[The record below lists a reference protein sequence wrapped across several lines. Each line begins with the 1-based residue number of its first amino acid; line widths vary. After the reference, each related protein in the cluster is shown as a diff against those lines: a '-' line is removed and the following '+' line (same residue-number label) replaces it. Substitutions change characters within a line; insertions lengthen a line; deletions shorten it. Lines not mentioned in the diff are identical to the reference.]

1 MITSVAIY
9 EKTIERLAPRLEA
22 LNLDIALVPFTAAGD
37 YRMGGKPV
45 PPEDADI
52 DYLWLSPDLSFDKL
66 VEPALKMALSTRSI
80 GVMQTFNA
88 GLDNPLY
95 KQIAA
100 RGVRLCNSD
109 AQAIAI
115 SEYVMANVLAAFHP
129 LERRRELQTSGTWEK
144 TPFREISG
152 TNWLIVGFGPIG
164 RNVARRARAFDANV
178 SVIRRSPGAIEG
190 IERVGTLADI
200 EAFLP
205 DADVIVLACALNEET
220 RGMAGTRFFEAA
232 REGSLLVNIGRG
244 GLVDDAALIAA
255 LDSGRLSRAVLD
267 VFHQEPLPP
276 SDPLWQHPKL
286 TLTAHTSFNG
296 SGARAR
302 WDALFFDNLPR
313 FLRGEALENEVS
325 PGSL

>member
-1 MITSVAIY
+1 MPRSVAIY
-9 EKTIERLAPRLEA
+9 EKTIERLAPRLES
-22 LNLDIALVPFTAAGD
+22 LDLDITLIPFTAAGE
-37 YRMGGKPV
+37 YRIGGKTV
-45 PPEDADI
+45 PPEEADI

-66 VEPALKMALSTRSI
+66 VEPALKMALRTRSI

-95 KQIAA
+95 KQIGQ

-129 LERRRELQTSGTWEK
+129 LERRRELQEAKTWEK

-152 TNWLIVGFGPIG
+152 TNWLIFGYGPIG
-164 RNVARRARAFDANV
+164 RNIARRARAFDAKI

-190 IERVGTLADI
+190 IDRVGTLSDI
-200 EAFLP
+200 DAFLP
-205 DADVIVLACALNEET
+205 DADVIVLACALNDET

-244 GLVDDAALIAA
+244 GLVVDAALIAA

-267 VFHQEPLPP
+267 VFHQEPLPA
-276 SDPLWQHPKL
+276 SDPLWAHPKI

-296 SGARAR
+296 SGVRAR
-302 WDALFFDNLPR
+302 WDELFFDNLPR
-313 FLRGEALENEVS
+313 FLRGDALKNEVS
-325 PGSL
+325 PDTL